1 MKMNKYFILLTL
13 VFAGFTANAQERA
26 RQRADMN
33 ETERMMGGS
42 TGSEASMQAVPMD
55 YNSSMALLYAT
66 DHLDNG
72 FYATTVGQPSGAHH
86 KIGTISVSYQAME
99 MVNGILYVVT
109 YDETDGI
116 TFGVYNYK
124 TGVFTQIAKGGAVP
138 DAISMAWNPLDN
150 EVYVTQWSDDAS
162 GSFGKINLTTGAFT
176 ALGAVPGNFYITID
190 NDGVCY
196 GVGEKGS
203 SNSSVFGT
211 INLTNGNFTQIA
223 TGDPM
228 NWIQDMSVDRSTN
241 EIYHIH
247 RGSVAGVPRP
257 NTFRKMNKTNG
268 TYTFMGAFDKNVESF
283 VIFDSCTPVKTF
295 PWTEGFEGVE
305 SSYMPSCWTE
315 EVREW
320 TVGWRFVKKS
330 DFDEPY
336 TAHGGSYKAYYSG
349 PEGHTAKLITPPMDL
364 SGLTA
369 PALNFWHAQKKLF
382 SRFDHDQLK
391 VYYKTSAAGK
401 WNLLAEYKNEIPDWT
416 ERTVALPNASADYYI
431 AFEAIGYS
439 GHGVHLDDVKIFD
452 NPGGAGYEITG
463 SDELPPA
470 NPLRARV
477 IDGLLHVSGVI
488 AGETMSIYNAAGALV
503 YNSIATSDEMD
514 IPLNTQGVYI
524 VRSGEN
530 TVRVSIGN

>member
-1 MKMNKYFILLTL
+1 MKKMKTKKVNNKNGINGMKKYYILLTL
-13 VFAGFTANAQERA
+13 AFAGFTANAQEYFNIR
-26 RQRADMN
+26 
-33 ETERMMGGS
+33 
-42 TGSEASMQAVPMD
+42 V
-55 YNSSMALLYAT
+55 LLYTT
-66 DHLDNG
+66 DHSDRG
-72 FYATTVGQPSGAHH
+72 FYATTVGQPAGAHH
-86 KIGTISVSYQAME
+86 KIGAIPVSYQAME
-99 MVNGILYVVT
+99 IVDGVIYVVT
-109 YDETDGI
+109 YDETNGN
-116 TFGVYNYK
+116 TFGIYDYL
-124 TGVFTQIAKGGAVP
+124 TGVFTQIAGGGGVP
-138 DAISMAWNPLDN
+138 DAISMAWNPVDN

-162 GSFGKINLTTGAFT
+162 GSFGKIDLVTGAFT
-176 ALGAVPGNFYITID
+176 SLGTVPGNFYITID

-196 GVGEKGS
+196 GIGDKGS
-203 SNSSVFGT
+203 SNPSVFGT
-211 INLTNGNFTQIA
+211 INLTNGDFTQIA
-223 TGDPM
+223 SGDPM
-228 NWIQDMSVDRSTN
+228 NWIQDMSVDRKTN

-257 NTFRKMNKTNG
+257 NTFRKMDKTNG

-295 PWTEGFEGVE
+295 PWTEGFEDVE

-320 TVGWRFVKKS
+320 TVGWRFVTKS

-336 TAHGGSYKAYYSG
+336 TARGGSYKAYYNG
-349 PEGHTAKLITPPMDL
+349 PEGHTAKLITPTMDL

-439 GHGVHLDDVKIFD
+439 GAGVHLDDVKIFD
-452 NPGGAGYEITG
+452 NPGGVGYETTG
-463 SDELPPA
+463 NSEVPSP
-470 NPLRARV
+470 NPLRAWV
-477 IDGLLHVSGVI
+477 INGLLHVSGII
-488 AGETMSIYNAAGALV
+488 AGETLSIYNAAGALV
-503 YNSIATSDEMD
+503 YNSIATSNEMD
-514 IPLNTQGVYI
+514 IHLNSQGVYI
-524 VRSGEN
+524 VRSGDN
-530 TVRVSIGN
+530 TVRVSISN